1 MVPCQTQ
8 LFNPIETVSTSNKIA
23 AEFVSTILV
32 NPSRETVEKRPRQN
46 ITLDSIFPT
55 HQEEAKITK
64 ARRILG
70 EVGSNL
76 SDEEL
81 EIYLTKFE
89 FLLDTWLD
97 TFEKQTFNGKTLGQL
112 LREG

>member
-8 LFNPIETVSTSNKIA
+8 LFNPTEIIPQSDKIA
-23 AEFVSTILV
+23 ADFVTSTLA
-32 NPSRETVEKRPRQN
+32 NLPQETIPKRLNQN

-55 HQEEAKITK
+55 RQEETKIAK
-64 ARRILG
+64 ARRILE
-70 EVGSNL
+70 EVASDL

-81 EIYLTKFE
+81 EIYLIKFE

-97 TFEKQTFNGKTLGQL
+97 TFEKQILDGKTLNQL